1 MNIRKQRIISTLML
15 LILLVMWIKIDVK
28 AEDSLEVEKDKI
40 WKITFNREIRYDD
53 RAVSSINVVDE
64 NGEKVKVRLEFGDDE
79 KTILVK
85 PPIRGYVEGETYTLN
100 VERNIYSK
108 FNIKLSKRNQKTFTI
123 KSNDPFVDMV
133 TVNSEDNIKAE
144 GEKIYIFNKLDKVT
158 DSEGKALKEIGWKSI
173 VYKLKILNKSMSMI
187 YSSGSAKEFQVPLKL
202 NGLLGVYVGYESTT
216 EEFKV
221 ICNGK
226 EELIKVDKNSGEVD
240 KNKWLNESFVTA
252 GDFNEDTIK
261 IVPIEGK
268 KAKIAYIKM
277 VSLNQ
282 KQINAY
288 SRAKEGSKVS
298 KVVYDNDGY
307 TDFFWGKYPD
317 IASLERFPVNLNLKT
332 NAKEINWTLGTTGFL
347 NYNSEYAGKAFEGFE
362 KYEDY
367 VRKGDKLAKEQILN
381 ILDQGKSPLE
391 VVASK
396 GDELGVEVSAAL
408 RMNAFYLTD
417 FTRFLNGKM
426 YDEYQDCLQS
436 NGYSLSYYYPKF
448 RNYIFNVLKE
458 ASAIKGVD
466 GITLDFCRYP
476 NVIGSEASYMEKI
489 SIMNDF
495 MRMIRKEI
503 PNKKIT
509 VRVPYLNPISYGLDV
524 ETWVTE
530 GIIDRIV
537 PSVINYEEFYN
548 INKYLEMV
556 DGTNVELYIGIAAN
570 LKGGDATP
578 ETEDILSNGRVP
590 GNKYLPVEEYL
601 FRAHEVYGKGA
612 NGIFIFNLLNELEL
626 NEYVSPKFKFLEDKN
641 EVKRWYELEYP
652 SYLVNYKIEW
662 SF

>member
-1 MNIRKQRIISTLML
+1 MNTRKKRIISMLML
-15 LILLVMWIKIDVK
+15 LILLVMGIKVDIK

-40 WKITFNREIRYDD
+40 WKITFNREIQYDD

-64 NGEKVKVRLEFGDDE
+64 RGEKVKVRLEFSEDE

-123 KSNDPFVDMV
+123 KSGDPFVDMV
-133 TVNSEDNIKAE
+133 TVDSGESIRAE
-144 GEKIYIFNKLDKVT
+144 EEKTYIFNKFDKVT
-158 DSEGKALKEIGWKSI
+158 DSEGKTLKEIGWRNMI
-173 VYKLKILNKSMSMI
+173 YKLNNINKAMPMI

-202 NGLLGVYVGYESTT
+202 NGVLGVYVGYESTT

-221 ICNGK
+221 ICKGK
-226 EELIKVDKNSGEVD
+226 EELIKVDKNNGEVD
-240 KNKWLNESFVTA
+240 KNKWLNESFVTV
-252 GDFNEDTIK
+252 DNFNGDTIK
-261 IVPIEGK
+261 IVPVEGK
-268 KAKIAYIKM
+268 KARIAYIKV
-277 VSLNQ
+277 VSLSG

-288 SRAKEGSKVS
+288 STVKEKNIAS

-347 NYNSEYAGKAFEGFE
+347 TYNSEYAGKAFEGFE

-381 ILDQGKSPLE
+381 ILNQGKSPLE

-426 YDEYQDCLQS
+426 YEEYQDCLQS

-448 RNYIFNVLKE
+448 RDYIFNVLKE
-458 ASAIKGVD
+458 ASSIKGVD

-476 NVIGSEASYMEKI
+476 NVMGSEASYMEKI
-489 SIMNDF
+489 NIMNDF

-509 VRVPYLNPISYGLDV
+509 VRIPYLNPISYGLDV
-524 ETWVTE
+524 KTWAAE
-530 GIIDRIV
+530 GIVDRIV
-537 PSVINYEEFYN
+537 PSVISYEEFYS
-548 INKYLEMV
+548 IKEYLKMV
-556 DGTNVELYIGIAAN
+556 EGTNVKLYVGISAN

-578 ETEDILSNGRVP
+578 ETENVLSNGRVP

-601 FRAHEVYGKGA
+601 FRAHEVYEEGA
-612 NGIFIFNLLNELEL
+612 NGIFLFNLLNELEL
-626 NEYVSPKFKFLEDKN
+626 NEYVSPKFKYLEDKN
-641 EVKRWYELEYP
+641 ELRRWYELEYP

>member
-1 MNIRKQRIISTLML
+1 MNTRKKRIISMLML
-15 LILLVMWIKIDVK
+15 LILLVMGIKVDIK

-40 WKITFNREIRYDD
+40 WKITFNREIQYDD

-64 NGEKVKVRLEFGDDE
+64 RGEKVKVRLEFSEDE

-123 KSNDPFVDMV
+123 KSGDPFVDMV
-133 TVNSEDNIKAE
+133 TVDSGESIRAE
-144 GEKIYIFNKLDKVT
+144 EEKTYIFNKFDKVT
-158 DSEGKALKEIGWKSI
+158 DSEGKTLKEIGWRNMI
-173 VYKLKILNKSMSMI
+173 YKLNNINKAMPMI

-202 NGLLGVYVGYESTT
+202 NGVLGVYVGYESTT

-221 ICNGK
+221 ICKGK
-226 EELIKVDKNSGEVD
+226 EELIKVDKNNGEVD
-240 KNKWLNESFVTA
+240 KNKWLNESFVTV
-252 GDFNEDTIK
+252 DNFNEDTIK
-261 IVPIEGK
+261 IVPVEGK
-268 KAKIAYIKM
+268 KARIAYIKV
-277 VSLNQ
+277 VSLSG

-288 SRAKEGSKVS
+288 STVKEKNIAS

-347 NYNSEYAGKAFEGFE
+347 TYNSEYAGKAFEGFE

-381 ILDQGKSPLE
+381 ILNQGKSPLE

-426 YDEYQDCLQS
+426 YEEYQDCLQS

-448 RNYIFNVLKE
+448 RDYIFNVLKE
-458 ASAIKGVD
+458 ASSIKGVD

-476 NVIGSEASYMEKI
+476 NVMGSEASYMEKI
-489 SIMNDF
+489 NIMNDF

-509 VRVPYLNPISYGLDV
+509 VRIPYLNPISYGLDV
-524 ETWVTE
+524 KTWAAE
-530 GIIDRIV
+530 GIVDRIV
-537 PSVINYEEFYN
+537 PSVISYEEFYS
-548 INKYLEMV
+548 IKEYLKMV
-556 DGTNVELYIGIAAN
+556 EGTNVKLYVGISAN

-578 ETEDILSNGRVP
+578 ETENVLSNGRVP

-601 FRAHEVYGKGA
+601 FRAHEVYEGGA
-612 NGIFIFNLLNELEL
+612 NGIFLFNLLNELEL
-626 NEYVSPKFKFLEDKN
+626 NEYVSPKFKYLEDKN
-641 EVKRWYELEYP
+641 ELRRWYELEYP